1 MTKFL
6 SSIWARAII
15 VGLVLTAALG
25 WIVAGRVAILKNGRE
40 IVLKTRPVDPRDL
53 FRGHYVRLNYDIS
66 RIRLNEGRKER
77 FGDLRRNQTIYVTLK
92 PGADGYWV
100 FDSASR
106 TMPAPRGDRVTLK
119 GWLRYAYP
127 SYLEKAYIAYGLE
140 RYYAPKKRALEL
152 EKMTRRRNRAG
163 GREERPLGVIVRV
176 GSNGKA
182 AIAGLMIDGEKVYEE
197 PMF

>member
-25 WIVAGRVAILKNGRE
+25 WIVAGRVAILKHGRE

-66 RIRLNEGRKER
+66 RIKINEGREKTL
-77 FGDLRRNQTIYVTLK
+77 GHLRRNQTIYVTVK
-92 PGADGYWV
+92 PRADGYWV

-106 TMPAPRGDRVTLK
+106 TMHAPRKDRVTLK
-119 GWLRYAYP
+119 GRVRYA
-127 SYLEKAYIAYGLE
+127 SLGAARIAYGLE

-152 EKMTRRRNRAG
+152 EKMTRWSNRAR
-163 GREERPLGVIVRV
+163 GREERPLGVIVRAARD
-176 GSNGKA
+176 GKA
-182 AIAGLMIDGEKVYEE
+182 AIGRPPEKVLELL
-197 PMF
+197 